1 MPLINWTDKLSV
13 GIVSVD
19 EQHKK
24 LVNLLNELYEGILEG
39 HPKEV
44 LDYVLGEL
52 LKYTKRHFS
61 YEETLFAKTGYAD
74 SAAHKKEHDDLIK
87 QVLEAQAKYKAGV
100 TGTHSLEVMKFLK
113 QWLTNHIQGTD
124 KKYGPHMIAKG
135 IR

>member
-1 MPLINWTDKLSV
+1 MPLMNWTDKLSV
-13 GIVSVD
+13 GIASID

-24 LVNLLNELYEGILEG
+24 LVNLLNELYEGILAG
-39 HPKEV
+39 HAKDV
-44 LDYVLGEL
+44 LDHVLDEL
-52 LKYTKRHFS
+52 LKYTKGHFS

-74 SAAHKKEHDDLIK
+74 SAAHKKEHDNLIK
-87 QVLEAQAKYKAGV
+87 QVLEAQTKYKAGV
-100 TGTHSLEVMKFLK
+100 TATHSLEVMKFLK